1 MPPATAPA
9 SLEDLHDQ
17 IDVISKKVEAYL
29 REAGDDA
36 QDAASRAAF
45 KVMEASRALS
55 HETRLRGRRMIKDAA
70 ATAREHPLAVS
81 AALAAAVAG
90 LAGVI
95 AMASRGDVTDV
106 GA

>member
-1 MPPATAPA
+1 MPAITPPA

-17 IDVISKKVEAYL
+17 LDVISKKVETYL

-55 HETRLRGRRMIKDAA
+55 HETRLRSRRLIKDAA
-70 ATAREHPLAVS
+70 AGAKEHPLAVS

-95 AMASRGDVTDV
+95 AMASRGDATD
-106 GA
+106 GDA